1 MRTGLTFFVAA
12 IALSVIIH
20 MVALL
25 GVALSAGPKP
35 FEVVPVESVTVD
47 IVSPDEV
54 PQPVLPERLEPG
66 AKTAAAQAPA
76 EPVRPQQKSTG
87 QAPSP
92 PPQAAPPQAAA
103 PQAAPPRAA
112 PPQASPPQATPPQAA
127 SQTAPPQNRSPFD
140 PAMLAS
146 MFPVSPVAPTT
157 ESARPEGALPGFD
170 APADKMADLAP
181 ADVAAFRAHLKK
193 CLALPAG
200 VAAAEKLRVVL
211 RIALTPDGGLRGQPT
226 LIEGTASPNG
236 PALVAGVVKALRQ
249 CQPYS
254 FLPPDKYAEWKIL
267 DLSFTPRDMEGG

>member
-1 MRTGLTFFVAA
+1 
-12 IALSVIIH
+12 
-20 MVALL
+20 
-25 GVALSAGPKP
+25 
-35 FEVVPVESVTVD
+35 
-47 IVSPDEV
+47 
-54 PQPVLPERLEPG
+54 
-66 AKTAAAQAPA
+66 
-76 EPVRPQQKSTG
+76 
-87 QAPSP
+87 
-92 PPQAAPPQAAA
+92 
-103 PQAAPPRAA
+103 
-112 PPQASPPQATPPQAA
+112 
-127 SQTAPPQNRSPFD
+127 
-140 PAMLAS
+140 MLAS
-146 MFPVSPVAPTT
+146 MFPVSPVAPTA